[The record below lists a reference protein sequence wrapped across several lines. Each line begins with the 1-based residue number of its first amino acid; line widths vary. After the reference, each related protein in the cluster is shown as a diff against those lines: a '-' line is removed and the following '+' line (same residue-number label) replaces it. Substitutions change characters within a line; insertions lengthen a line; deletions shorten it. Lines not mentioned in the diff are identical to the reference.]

1 MARLS
6 GYKMIKRTLCF
17 STPGKLRLHLR
28 QLLWCG
34 EDGREASVPIEDLG
48 VLILESPLITVS
60 TALLQALTEACVA
73 VVLCDASHLP
83 SGYLLP
89 QASHTLASR
98 LLRNQI
104 ELTEAQARRL
114 WQQIVVAKIQNQAS
128 VIRPLNAS
136 KAEQLY
142 RMSDWVKRGDQTNI
156 EAQAAKLYFTAF
168 PISEDVF
175 HRSRYGTMPNAALNY
190 GYAILRAAVA
200 RCLVASGLN
209 TTLGIHHCN
218 QYNHFCLADDVMEPY
233 RPFVDAI
240 VLAHL
245 EEFEKADEP
254 TQLSPKGKRLLLPFL
269 TMDVRIGE
277 TTRPLFNALQLTTAS
292 LARCICNEQKTL
304 ELPTL
309 T

>member
-1 MARLS
+1 
-6 GYKMIKRTLCF
+6 MIKRTLCF

-48 VLILESPLITVS
+48 ILILESSLITVS

-104 ELTEAQARRL
+104 ELTEAQAGRL
-114 WQQIVVAKIQNQAS
+114 WQQIVVAKIQNQAN
-128 VIRPLNAS
+128 VIRSIHAQ

-142 RMSDWVKRGDQTNI
+142 RMADWVKRGDQTNV

-209 TTLGIHHCN
+209 TTLGIHHRN

-233 RPFVDAI
+233 RPFVDAL

-254 TQLSPKGKRLLLPFL
+254 TQLSLKGKRLLLPFL
-269 TMDVRIGE
+269 TMDVCIGE

>member
-1 MARLS
+1 
-6 GYKMIKRTLCF
+6 MIKRTLCF

-28 QLLWCG
+28 QLLWRG
-34 EDGREASVPIEDLG
+34 EDGKEASAPIEDLG
-48 VLILESPLITVS
+48 LIILESPLISVS

-98 LLRNQI
+98 FLRNQI
-104 ELTEAQARRL
+104 ELTDAQAGRL
-114 WQQIVVAKIQNQAS
+114 WQQIITRKIQNQAS
-128 VIRPLNAS
+128 VIQVLNS
-136 KAEQLY
+136 QKANELY
-142 RMSDWVKRGDQTNI
+142 EMAEFVKRGDVTNI

-168 PISEDVF
+168 PIAEDVF

-190 GYAILRAAVA
+190 GYAILRASVA
-200 RCLVASGLN
+200 RSLVASGLN
-209 TTLGIHHCN
+209 TTLGIHHRN

-233 RPFVDAI
+233 RPFVDPL
-240 VLAHL
+240 VLEHL
-245 EEFEKADEP
+245 EDFEKTEEP

-277 TTRPLFNALQLTTAS
+277 STRPLFNALQLTTAS
-292 LARCICNEQKTL
+292 LARCIGNEQKTL
-304 ELPTL
+304 ELPAFP
-309 T
+309 

>member
-1 MARLS
+1 
-6 GYKMIKRTLCF
+6 MIKRTLCF

-48 VLILESPLITVS
+48 ILILESPLITIS

-104 ELTEAQARRL
+104 ELTEAQAGRL
-114 WQQIVVAKIQNQAS
+114 WQQIVVAKIQNQAN
-128 VIRPLNAS
+128 VIRS
-136 KAEQLY
+136 IHTQKAEQLY
-142 RMSDWVKRGDQTNI
+142 RMADWVKRGDLTNV

-209 TTLGIHHCN
+209 TTLGIHHRN

-233 RPFVDAI
+233 RPFVDAL

-269 TMDVRIGE
+269 TMLYHLQNL
-277 TTRPLFNALQLTTAS
+277 LF
-292 LARCICNEQKTL
+292 
-304 ELPTL
+304 
-309 T
+309 

>member
-1 MARLS
+1 
-6 GYKMIKRTLCF
+6 MIKRTLCF
-17 STPGKLRLHLR
+17 SNPGKLRLHLR
-28 QLLWCG
+28 QLLWRG

-48 VLILESPLITVS
+48 IIILESPLITVS
-60 TALLQALTEACVA
+60 IALLQTLTESCVA

-98 LLRNQI
+98 FLRNQI
-104 ELTEAQARRL
+104 ELTEAQAGRL
-114 WQQIVVAKIQNQAS
+114 WQQIVIAKIQNQAL
-128 VIRPLNAS
+128 VIRSLNAQ
-136 KAEQLY
+136 KAEQLAHL
-142 RMSDWVKRGDQTNI
+142 SEWVKRGDQTNV

-200 RCLVASGLN
+200 RSLVASGLN
-209 TTLGIHHCN
+209 PMLGLHHCN
-218 QYNHFCLADDVMEPY
+218 QYNPFCLADDVMEPY

-245 EEFEKADEP
+245 NEFEKADEP
-254 TQLSPKGKRLLLPFL
+254 TCLSPKGKQLLLPFL
-269 TMDVRIGE
+269 TMDVRIGD

-309 T
+309 V

>member
-1 MARLS
+1 
-6 GYKMIKRTLCF
+6 MIKRTLCF
-17 STPGKLRLHLR
+17 STPGKLHLHLR
-28 QLLWCG
+28 QLLWRG

-48 VLILESPLITVS
+48 IVILESPLITVS
-60 TALLQALTEACVA
+60 MALLQALTEVCVA

-98 LLRNQI
+98 FLRNQI
-104 ELTEAQARRL
+104 ELTDAQAGRL
-114 WQQIVVAKIQNQAS
+114 WQQIVIRKIQNQAS
-128 VIRPLNAS
+128 VIRVLNPQ
-136 KAEQLY
+136 KANELFE
-142 RMSDWVKRGDQTNI
+142 MAEFVKRGDVTNI

-175 HRSRYGTMPNAALNY
+175 RRSRYGTMPNAALNY

-209 TTLGIHHCN
+209 TTLGIHHRN

-240 VLAHL
+240 VLEHL
-245 EEFEKADEP
+245 EAFEKAEEP
-254 TQLSPKGKRLLLPFL
+254 TQLSPKGKQILLPFL

-277 TTRPLFNALQLTTAS
+277 STRPLFNALQLTSAS
-292 LARCICNEQKTL
+292 FARCICNEQKTL
-304 ELPTL
+304 ELPTFP
-309 T
+309 